1 MRVPS
6 VVPSLVFAVGLSV
19 AAPSGAQAVDE
30 ISSLR
35 LKIFFKIMT
44 YDLNLPADSGNVRI
58 GVLVPRR
65 DTGTDGYRAL
75 RGLFANY
82 SGTRVKGKPFEIVEL
97 AYDRPQE
104 IPALAAKAG
113 IYSLFVTS
121 SVPASDVAAIVST
134 ANKERLLTF
143 AEAADLVVLGID
155 AGVEV
160 IDARPRIVI
169 NAGAA
174 KASGRALDSALI
186 GLARIIH

>member
-6 VVPSLVFAVGLSV
+6 VVASSVLAVVLTV

-44 YDLNLPADSGNVRI
+44 YDLNLPADSQAVRV
-58 GVLVPRR
+58 GVLIPGR
-65 DTGTDGYRAL
+65 DTGTASYKAL

-104 IPALAAKAG
+104 IPTIAAAANL
-113 IYSLFVTS
+113 YALFVTN
-121 SVPASDVAAIVST
+121 SVPAADVAAIVST

-143 AEAADLVVLGID
+143 AEASDLVVLGID

-160 IDARPRIVI
+160 VDARPRILI

-186 GLARIIH
+186 GLARVIQ